1 MIILTVHFFSEDNQV
16 AHIIREVFPLII
28 VDRDFHITYVNDTF
42 CELVKY
48 KKHELINKP
57 LKVINIRSNDY
68 ANLTSINEATFE
80 DKKYIQTEIEYAD
93 RQGRMFW
100 ASTSITYLIDE
111 KGNLTNYFIIFT
123 EHLKSGLNED
133 LPIHP
138 LQFLQTLELAV
149 NESNAVIVT
158 DQEGTIISINKRY
171 TELSQYKPHEAIGKT
186 PAIVKSG
193 YQSEDFYKEMWDTIL
208 SGKIWSGELRNKA
221 KDGTKYWVHST
232 TVPILNRQGK
242 PVLFIAI
249 QTDITRR
256 IEAEQSLQKAFQN
269 DFETTVRNLY
279 NIVFKYKE
287 IDGEIKFTL
296 LEGKMLK
303 NLNLTLE
310 DMSMEK
316 IASRH
321 ERDEVKRIEY
331 HFRLA
336 LSGHQTHL
344 EVELYDYSLLIYLS
358 PIFSG
363 DKVHEVVG
371 TIVDITNRKKAENL
385 AKQMAYFDFLTQL
398 PNRRYLQE
406 KVNQFIF
413 EHEMENKSFALM
425 FIDIDRFKNINDSMG
440 HSAGDQLLI
449 QLAKRLQAVV
459 RKEDFV
465 ARLGGDEFIVLFPRV
480 DRTEAEK
487 IAKEIVNHLSR
498 PFNHRNSEVFIRPSI
513 GISLFPQDGIDYDTL
528 IGSADIAMYKNKKE
542 VSSDYQFFNQQLRKD
557 ILERT
562 LLEMDLK
569 QAIERE
575 QLSLHYQPI
584 YNLQTKELV
593 AVEALLRWYHPV
605 KGYIPPNKFI
615 PVAEDTGAIIP
626 IGQWVLETACKQ
638 LKDWQLAGYESISMA
653 VNISIAQFNHPN
665 FDQFVQKALDSVNL
679 DAQYLNLE
687 VTESMMLDERISAK
701 KLKLLRDLGVEISI
715 DDFGTGYS
723 SLSYLSNYPITHL
736 KIDQSFI
743 QNLNDSNRAIVETII
758 ALAKALRLRVV
769 AEGVE
774 EKDHEQFLVDLNC
787 DQVQGF
793 YYAKPMPATKV
804 EQLLKRSHKFE

>member
-1 MIILTVHFFSEDNQV
+1 
-16 AHIIREVFPLII
+16 
-28 VDRDFHITYVNDTF
+28 
-42 CELVKY
+42 
-48 KKHELINKP
+48 
-57 LKVINIRSNDY
+57 
-68 ANLTSINEATFE
+68 
-80 DKKYIQTEIEYAD
+80 
-93 RQGRMFW
+93 MFW

-221 KDGTKYWVHST
+221 KEGTKYWVHST

-336 LSGHQTHL
+336 LSGRQTHL

-358 PIFSG
+358 PIFAR

-498 PFNHRNSEVFIRPSI
+498 PFNHRNLEVFIRPSI

-638 LKDWQLAGYESISMA
+638 LKDWQLAGYEPISMA

-665 FDQFVQKALDSVNL
+665 FDQFVQKALHSVNL